1 MVATGIIRRV
11 DELGRVVIPKELRN
25 QMGIRED
32 TPLEFFRSAD
42 GLVLR
47 KYSTM
52 DEVGEA
58 IKTIIE
64 WMSDKDSDANTYM
77 TAVEMDILTK
87 LLTLASKQHNEDED
101 EEE

>member
-11 DELGRVVIPKELRN
+11 DDLGRVVIPKELRN
-25 QMGIRED
+25 QMGIKD
-32 TPLEFFRSAD
+32 GTPLEMFRSAD

-58 IKTIIE
+58 IKTLTE
-64 WMSDKDSDANTYM
+64 WISDKDSNAHNYM
-77 TAVEMDILTK
+77 TAVEMDIFTK

>member
-1 MVATGIIRRV
+1 MIATGIVRRV
-11 DELGRVVIPKELRN
+11 DELGRVLIPKELRN
-25 QMGIRED
+25 QMDIKEG
-32 TPLEFFRSAD
+32 TPLELFRSAD

-58 IKTIIE
+58 IKTITE
-64 WMSDKDSDANTYM
+64 WMSDKDSDAHTYM

-87 LLTLASKQHNEDED
+87 LLTLASKQHNEN
-101 EEE
+101 EEEE

>member
-58 IKTIIE
+58 IKTLTE
-64 WMSDKDSDANTYM
+64 WVSDEGSDAHTYM
-77 TAVEMDILTK
+77 TAVEMDVFTK
-87 LLTLASKQHNEDED
+87 LLTLASKQHNEDE
-101 EEE
+101 EE

>member
-25 QMGIRED
+25 QMGIED
-32 TPLEFFRSAD
+32 GTPMEMFRSAD
-42 GLVLR
+42 GLILR

-58 IKTIIE
+58 IKTLTE
-64 WMSDKDSDANTYM
+64 WVSDKDSDANSYM
-77 TAVEMDILTK
+77 TSVEMDIFTK
-87 LLTLASKQHNEDED
+87 LLTLASRQHNEDE
-101 EEE
+101 EE